1 MDFGHVD
8 LKDLFSSLHSLLSSV
23 GLSPRSPAAL
33 RRRTLH
39 RMQHEGLMPWP
50 QWSSLATWKALMRNW
65 CVARHLTAASTKGLT
80 ALFESSQ
87 IQGVKPRILGDT
99 LPSGV
104 WRPSQVFLT
113 GLNYGASLWPER
125 ASPARKVAFLETRL
139 HEAELHYCPCE
150 DRSVFLIPY
159 CSAPSAPVLPLNKAA
174 VDASATC
181 AMQYRTGRWYYS
193 FTRKCGP
200 FLKLLVQGPPNL
212 SNQVD
217 EGSKKL
223 KMPVSSCSFQVQSW
237 SNQLEAREGSVLMS
251 TITHCNDW

>member
-1 MDFGHVD
+1 M
-8 LKDLFSSLHSLLSSV
+8 
-23 GLSPRSPAAL
+23 
-33 RRRTLH
+33 RRTLH
-39 RMQHEGLMPWP
+39 RMQHHEGLMPWP
-50 QWSSLATWKALMRNW
+50 QWSSLATWKALWTRNW
-65 CVARHLTAASTKGLT
+65 CVARHLTASASTKGLT

-87 IQGVKPRILGDT
+87 IQGVKRRILGET

-104 WRPSQVFLT
+104 WRPSEVFLT

-139 HEAELHYCPCE
+139 HEAELHYCPACE
-150 DRSVFLIPY
+150 DRSVFLILY
-159 CSAPSAPVLPLNKAA
+159 CSAPVLPLNKAA

-181 AMQYRTGRWYYS
+181 ALQYRTGRWYYS

-200 FLKLLVQGPPNL
+200 FVKLLVQGPPNL

-251 TITHCNDW
+251 TITHCND